1 MIIVA
6 FQEKRGKE
14 GEYWE
19 KNEKKWKNEKQKS
32 DTVTQMDLF
41 INTTTIYLQSRGVFS
56 QVAIY
61 KVI

>member
-1 MIIVA
+1 M
-6 FQEKRGKE
+6 K
-14 GEYWE
+14 
-19 KNEKKWKNEKQKS
+19 KKWKNEKQKTMS

-61 KVI
+61 EVI